1 MSHDTDAELA
11 ALRDDLESDKAER
24 KESWLGSSPKKG
36 RQAVCSFAKDL
47 PSHHR
52 QVCSSLGPMTGA
64 IHPTC

>member
-11 ALRDDLESDKAER
+11 ALRDDLVSDKAER

-36 RQAVCSFAKDL
+36 RQAVCAFAHDL
-47 PSHHR
+47 PNHNR
-52 QVCSSLGPMTGA
+52 QVCSSLGSMTVA